1 MSNLT
6 EKRKGI
12 PSVYK
17 ATYERG
23 WQLKN
28 LGYDWSFSQ
37 QFKER
42 EIDVFVDNIEYKD
55 GNHPDM
61 NGYWEDPDIQ
71 LCNHYGIDYDQV
83 NCLESLDYED

>member
-1 MSNLT
+1 MNQIVIHCHPTLLET
-6 EKRKGI
+6 I
-12 PSVYK
+12 
-17 ATYERG
+17 
-23 WQLKN
+23 KN

>member
-1 MSNLT
+1 MNQIVIHCQPTLLET
-6 EKRKGI
+6 I
-12 PSVYK
+12 
-17 ATYERG
+17 
-23 WQLKN
+23 KN

-83 NCLESLDYED
+83 NCLESLDYEDWVIR